1 MKRLNKLSET
11 DFLKLFFLFLSTCFL
26 VGAVCMPDRGEMLSG
41 LWKILAS
48 TCKISTNYFAV
59 GGFAATFLN
68 MSLLGFVLTG
78 LYHFLKAP
86 VNNVSTL
93 AFVLT
98 LGFGSW
104 GINVLNLW
112 FSVLGVVLYAA
123 VKREKLS
130 GHVNAI
136 LFSTGI
142 APLISEMLFRY
153 PHAEAL
159 GFHWAGLGL
168 AVLVGV
174 CIGFF
179 LPAGLAYSFTRPMA
193 WSCLRLPAWRR
204 CRWPLPWRRI
214 CSAALYLGFASSSP
228 F

>member
-41 LWKILAS
+41 LGKILAS

-68 MSLLGFVLTG
+68 MALLGFVLTG

-104 GINVLNLW
+104 GINVLNMW

-130 GHVNAI
+130 GHVNAM
-136 LFSTGI
+136 LFST
-142 APLISEMLFRY
+142 
-153 PHAEAL
+153 
-159 GFHWAGLGL
+159 
-168 AVLVGV
+168 
-174 CIGFF
+174 
-179 LPAGLAYSFTRPMA
+179 
-193 WSCLRLPAWRR
+193 
-204 CRWPLPWRRI
+204 
-214 CSAALYLGFASSSP
+214 ASP
-228 F
+228 R

>member
-1 MKRLNKLSET
+1 MKKLNKLSET

-41 LWKILAS
+41 LGNILAS

-68 MSLLGFVLTG
+68 MALLGFVLTG

-104 GINVLNLW
+104 GINVLNMW

-123 VKREKLS
+123 KGLFTYGS
-130 GHVNAI
+130 WGHFFIAI
-136 LFSTGI
+136 
-142 APLISEMLFRY
+142 
-153 PHAEAL
+153 AL
-159 GFHWAGLGL
+159 CGAVGYVL
-168 AVLVGV
+168 A
-174 CIGFF
+174 FF
-179 LPAGLAYSFTRPMA
+179 LLFNPGEYKEIVHMFLSKMKKKTA
-193 WSCLRLPAWRR
+193 
-204 CRWPLPWRRI
+204 
-214 CSAALYLGFASSSP
+214 
-228 F
+228 